1 MSSDS
6 AGRHTERL
14 AGSKAR
20 SSPGA
25 APRREALRIAGEHI
39 TTARSREVF
48 NPWDGALVGTVAQAS
63 VGEVRRAIT
72 LARAF
77 RSPLTRY
84 ERFRICT
91 QTAAALGARSEEIA
105 DLITAESG
113 LCKKDSLYE
122 VGRACDVFTFAGN
135 VALQDDG
142 QIFSCDLT
150 AHGKRR
156 KVYTLREPL
165 LGVIAAITP
174 FNHPLNQVA
183 HKVAPSIA
191 TNNRM
196 VLKPSEKTPLTALLL
211 ADILYEAGL
220 PPPMFSVLTGE
231 PQEIADEMLTHPD
244 VDLITF
250 TGGVT
255 VGKYIAA
262 KAVYKRQV
270 LELGGNDPLIV
281 MEDAD
286 LEEAATLA
294 AAGSYRNSGQRCT
307 AIKRMLVEQSVAA
320 RFTEL
325 LLEKTRA
332 IRYGDPMDPATDMG
346 TVIDAAAARSFEDK
360 VNEAVAQGARL
371 LYGNVRDGALYSPTV
386 LDRVEPQMR
395 VVRDETFGPVSPVM
409 TFRSIDEAIR
419 LANCTAY
426 GLSSAVCTN
435 RLDYITRFVAELN
448 VGSVNVREVP
458 GYRLELTPFGGIKDS
473 GLGYKEGVQ
482 EAMRSFTN
490 LKTYSLPWT
499 A

>member
-1 MSSDS
+1 MPTSTPERVAADTTDG
-6 AGRHTERL
+6 AAIRREGLRIGGARVTTER
-14 AGSKAR
+14 SC
-20 SSPGA
+20 
-25 APRREALRIAGEHI
+25 
-39 TTARSREVF
+39 EVF
-48 NPWDGALVGTVAQAS
+48 NPYTGALVGTVARAA
-63 VGEVRRAIT
+63 VAEVRRAIE
-72 LARAF
+72 LGKAF
-77 RSPLTRY
+77 RPSLSRY
-84 ERFRICT
+84 ERYRICYR
-91 QTAAALGARSEEIA
+91 TAEVLRARAEEIA
-105 DLITAESG
+105 NLITAESG

-122 VGRACDVFTFAGN
+122 VGRACDVFVFAGN
-135 VALQDDG
+135 AALQDDG

-165 LGVIAAITP
+165 LGVICAITP

-191 TNNRM
+191 SNNRM
-196 VLKPSEKTPLTALLL
+196 VLKPSEKTPLSALLL

-220 PPPMFSVLTGE
+220 PPEMFGVLTGD
-231 PQEIADEMLTHPD
+231 PREIADELLTHPD
-244 VDLITF
+244 IDLITF
-250 TGGVT
+250 TGGVA

-270 LELGGNDPLIV
+270 LELGGNDPIIV

-294 AAGSYRNSGQRCT
+294 ALGSYKNSGQRCT
-307 AIKRMLVEQSVAA
+307 AIKRMLVHESVAE
-320 RFTEL
+320 RFVAL

-332 IRYGDPMDPATDMG
+332 VKYGDPMDPDTELG
-346 TVIDAAAARSFEDK
+346 TVIDEAAARSFEER
-360 VNEAVAQGARL
+360 VNEAIAQGARL
-371 LYGNVRDGALYSPTV
+371 LYGNIRAGALYSPTL
-386 LDRVEPQMR
+386 LDRVQPQMTL
-395 VVRDETFGPVSPVM
+395 VRQETFGPVSPVM
-409 TFRSIDEAIR
+409 TFRTIDEAIR
-419 LANCTAY
+419 IANSTAY

-435 RLDYITRFVAELN
+435 RLDYITRFVAELH

-482 EAMRSFTN
+482 EAIRSFTN
-490 LKTYSLPWT
+490 TKTYSLPWP

>member
-1 MSSDS
+1 M
-6 AGRHTERL
+6 GRDHGRTP
-14 AGSKAR
+14 R
-20 SSPGA
+20 SS
-25 APRREALRIAGEHI
+25 
-39 TTARSREVF
+39 EVF
-48 NPWDGALVGTVAQAS
+48 NPYTRALVGTVAQAS
-63 VGEVRRAIT
+63 VAEVRRA
-72 LARAF
+72 LAVARAF

-84 ERFRICT
+84 QRYRICY
-91 QTAAALGARSEEIA
+91 QTAEALRARTEEIA
-105 DLITAESG
+105 NLITAESG
-113 LCKKDSLYE
+113 LCKKDSIYE
-122 VGRACDVFTFAGN
+122 VGRACDVFIFAGN
-135 VALQDDG
+135 AALQDDG

-191 TNNRM
+191 SNNRM
-196 VLKPSEKTPLTALLL
+196 VLKPSEKTPLSALLL

-220 PPPMFSVLTGE
+220 PPQMFSVLTGD
-231 PQEIADEMLTHPD
+231 PREIADEMLTHPD

-250 TGGVT
+250 TGGVA

-307 AIKRMLVEQSVAA
+307 AIKRMLVQESVAE

-325 LLEKTRA
+325 LLEKSRA
-332 IRYGDPMDPATDMG
+332 VRYGDPMDPDTDMG
-346 TVIDAAAARSFEDK
+346 TVIDEAAARSFEEK
-360 VNEAVAQGARL
+360 VTEAVAQGARL
-371 LYGNVRDGALYSPTV
+371 LYGNIRAGALYSPTV
-386 LDRVEPQMR
+386 LDRVDAGMR
-395 VVRDETFGPVSPVM
+395 VVREETFGPVSPVIA
-409 TFRSIDEAIR
+409 FRTIDDAIR
-419 LANCTAY
+419 VANSTAY

-435 RLDYITRFVAELN
+435 RLDYITRMVAELN

-482 EAMRSFTN
+482 EAIRSFTN
-490 LKTYSLPWT
+490 TKTYSLPWL